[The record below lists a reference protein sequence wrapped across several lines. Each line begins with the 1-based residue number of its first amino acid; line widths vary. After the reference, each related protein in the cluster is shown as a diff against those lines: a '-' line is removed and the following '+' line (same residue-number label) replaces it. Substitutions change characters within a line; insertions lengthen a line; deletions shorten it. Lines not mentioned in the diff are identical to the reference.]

1 MIRLRRNRGGFTL
14 IELLVVIAIIGV
26 LVVLLL
32 PAISRIRR
40 TAREGATAAQVA
52 TLKTS
57 LQNFQSGG
65 WAELPNPTRRDSSD
79 SVVPLMVNVDFLDA
93 AYRSSPEPDELDAS
107 NPDWEEVRVDYN
119 GPDWDWGGGNCE
131 ATEVLD
137 SQELDLPELLYL
149 LVGVQFLPVDDD
161 NEAVPAFFYDAD
173 RDGDVDDDEV
183 VLYPPRANSSP
194 YVELKASQVG
204 DLDGDGYPEILD
216 SFGNPILYS
225 LGLRTPRSAEVW
237 SMGVDGSVDPLND
250 GVDDDDDSNG
260 IDDDDGDQDGLV
272 DEREDSVDHVP
283 ELVDDITSW

>member
-1 MIRLRRNRGGFTL
+1 MIRSRRNRGGFTL

-40 TAREGATAAQVA
+40 TARDGATAAQVA
-52 TLKTS
+52 TLTTS
-57 LQNFQSGG
+57 LQFFHTDG
-65 WAELPNPTRRDSSD
+65 WADLPNPTRRDG
-79 SVVPLMVNVDFLDA
+79 VPLMVNVDFLDA

-107 NPDWEEVRVDYN
+107 NPDWEEARS
-119 GPDWDWGGGNCE
+119 DWRDGDCE

-137 SQELDLPELLYL
+137 RSELDLPELLYL

-173 RDGDVDDDEV
+173 RDGALDDDEV

-216 SFGNPILYS
+216 SFGYPILYS
-225 LGLRTPRSAEVW
+225 FGLRTPRSAEVW

-260 IDDDDGDQDGLV
+260 ISRDDGDQDGLV
-272 DEREDSVDHVP
+272 DEREDSVDQVP